1 MDELSSLSHRSLRPT
16 ASVLAGSPGMGSQEL
31 LPLLRLE
38 PAAKV
43 RDLLQ
48 MFLRR
53 RWLIVL
59 MLLVLNVFAA
69 AAIHFVK
76 PRYTAEASLIIGPRQ
91 AQILDLK
98 SVLAGLSG
106 DSEVIESEV
115 QLLRSR
121 RVVSQVV
128 RSLHLEDNPEFNPPS
143 SGPGLAATLQAKTAG
158 VAIRL
163 WNHYGPLKWQIA
175 APNADPVPP
184 PVSKRDPV
192 AVVTD
197 NVLRHTS
204 INPKGHSRVVSVSF
218 DSGDPVLS
226 ARVAN
231 DIVTTYIADQLNAK
245 RDATASAHK
254 WLDDRVAEMR
264 EQVVNADRAVAD
276 YRQRAGITR
285 SRTGNLLNEQVSTV
299 GEQYAQAQT
308 ARIAAESRVQASR
321 SGRTLDNLPDST
333 ASPLIQSLR
342 GQQATLMGQIAEMTR
357 TYGADF
363 PKLVGARA
371 TLSAIEGRIGVELG
385 KSAGSLQQDL
395 RAAQARETLLADNL
409 AGLRRDANLS
419 GESEVELRA
428 LEHEADANRALYD
441 RLLARSR
448 ETNVEA
454 GLQQPDAQLVS
465 AADPPERP
473 SFPNP
478 AVILPI
484 FFIASLICTVLVVF
498 AIEALDNGFASLEQ
512 VENALG
518 VRALGVVPRLRR
530 GLLRRDRMQRQSP
543 QMQAAF
549 SEAVRNLHTGL
560 MLSGR
565 DQPPKIVLVTSALP
579 GEGKSSAVL
588 SLARLMASC
597 GKRVVVL
604 DCDLRRPALHK
615 AFGGSLG
622 PGLVEHLTGAFSIN
636 DVLQKDTLSPAYLIA
651 AGEPGRNAPDL
662 FASPEMRTLMTTLS
676 ERFDLILVDSSPILA
691 VSETRHLCRLV
702 DKTLL
707 VVRWKSTRR
716 HVVSLAL
723 RRVLEAGGSIAGV
736 LLSVVDLRQLSRH
749 SGLGVYQR
757 RIGLY
762 LSE

>member
-16 ASVLAGSPGMGSQEL
+16 RSAVAEADLDPHARP
-31 LPLLRLE
+31 PLLRLE
-38 PAAKV
+38 PAAKA
-43 RDLLQ
+43 RNLLQ
-48 MFLRR
+48 MFLNR
-53 RWLIVL
+53 RWLIMM
-59 MLLVLNVFAA
+59 MLVTLNLFAVV
-69 AAIHFVK
+69 AIHLVK

-143 SGPGLAATLQAKTAG
+143 TGPGLLATLQTKAVG
-158 VAIRL
+158 SAIRL
-163 WNHYGPLKWQIA
+163 WNRFGPAHRSIDTPTVEA
-175 APNADPVPP
+175 ASTPA
-184 PVSKRDPV
+184 SKRDPV
-192 AVVTD
+192 AIATD
-197 NVLRHTS
+197 NALRRTS
-204 INPKGHSRVVSVSF
+204 INPKGHSRVISVSF
-218 DSGDPVLS
+218 DSGDPALS

-231 DIVTTYIADQLNAK
+231 DIVTAYIADQLNAK
-245 RDATASAHK
+245 RDATTNARK
-254 WLDDRVAEMR
+254 WLDDRVGEMR

-276 YRQRAGITR
+276 YRQRAGIIR
-285 SRTGNLLNEQVSTV
+285 SRTGNLLNEQISTV
-299 GEQYAQAQT
+299 GEQYIQSQT
-308 ARIAAESRVQASR
+308 ARAAAQSRVQASR
-321 SGRTLDNLPDST
+321 FGGATDNLPD
-333 ASPLIQSLR
+333 APVSPLVQSLR
-342 GQQATLMGQIAEMTR
+342 GQQATLMAQIAEMTR
-357 TYGADF
+357 VYGPDF
-363 PKLVGARA
+363 PKLVGTRA
-371 TLSAIEGRIGVELG
+371 ALGAIEGRIGAELG
-385 KSAGSLQQDL
+385 KSSGSLQQDL
-395 RAAQARETLLADNL
+395 RAAQTRETLLAASL
-409 AGLRRDANLS
+409 AALRRDANTS

-428 LEHEADANRALYD
+428 LEHEADANRVLYD

-465 AADPPERP
+465 AAEAPESP

-478 AVILPI
+478 AIILPI

-512 VENALG
+512 VENTLG
-518 VRALGVVPRLRR
+518 VRALGVVPRLPR
-530 GLLRRDRMQRQSP
+530 GLLRRNRMKGQSP
-543 QMQAAF
+543 QVQAAF
-549 SEAVRNLHTGL
+549 AEAVRNLHTGL

-565 DQPPKIVLVTSALP
+565 DRPPKIVLVTSAVP
-579 GEGKSSAVL
+579 GEGKSSVVL

-604 DCDLRRPALHK
+604 DCDLRRPGLHK
-615 AFGGSLG
+615 AFGGSIA
-622 PGLVEHLTGAFSIN
+622 PGLVEHLTGTLSAN
-636 DVLQKDTLSPAYLIA
+636 DVLQKDALSPAYLIA

-662 FASPEMRTLMTTLS
+662 FASAEMRALMTTLS

-702 DKTLL
+702 DKTLM

-716 HVVSLAL
+716 HAVALAL
-723 RRVLEAGGSIAGV
+723 RQVLEAGGSLAGV
-736 LLSVVDLRQLSRH
+736 LLSVVDLQQFSRH